1 MEFVSMKVFPRTP
14 GKKYVKEAR
23 SKGFLPVNIY
33 GKSLEAN
40 INGSVERIKMVK
52 ALHSPK
58 GRNVILNLETE
69 GKTVL
74 AIPYRID
81 IDPVKNNIS
90 HIDFLTVVEN
100 EMLTVN
106 IPLVKEGR
114 SQGEIVGGRALQVLK
129 EIAVRCLPKN
139 IPEKL
144 TVDVTPFDIGDR
156 IMVHDL
162 KYPDGVTPNY
172 RENVPAIVVNKG
184 RGQSAD
190 EATTAEGEAA
200 PADGAAAAPA
210 DGKKPAAGA
219 DAKKPADGKKP
230 AEAEAKPAEKGK
242 KK

>member
-1 MEFVSMKVFPRTP
+1 MEAVSMKVFPRMP
-14 GKKYVKEAR
+14 GKKYVKEVR
-23 SKGFLPVNIY
+23 NKGLLPVNIY

-40 INGSVERIKMVK
+40 INGSIERIKMVK

-69 GKTVL
+69 GKTVMV
-74 AIPYRID
+74 IPYRID

-90 HIDFLTVVEN
+90 HIDFLAIAEN

-106 IPLVKEGR
+106 VPLVKEGR

-129 EIAVRCLPKN
+129 EIAVRCLPAN

-156 IMVHDL
+156 ILVNDL
-162 KYPDGVTPNY
+162 KYPEGVTPSY
-172 RENVPAIVVNKG
+172 RDNPPAIVVNKG
-184 RGQSAD
+184 RGQTAD
-190 EATTAEGEAA
+190 EAATEGEGA
-200 PADGAAAAPA
+200 PADGAAAPAAA

-219 DAKKPADGKKP
+219 DAKKP

>member
-1 MEFVSMKVFPRTP
+1 METVSMKVFPRTP
-14 GKKYVKEAR
+14 GKKYVKEVR
-23 SKGFLPVNIY
+23 NKGFLPVNVY
-33 GKSLEAN
+33 GKPIEGN
-40 INGSVERIKMVK
+40 ITGSVERIKMVK

-58 GRNVILNLETE
+58 GRNVILTLETE
-69 GKTVL
+69 GKTVM

-81 IDPVKNNIS
+81 IDPVKNVIS
-90 HIDFLTVVEN
+90 HIDLLAIAEN

-106 IPLVKEGR
+106 VPLVKEGR

-129 EIAVRCLPKN
+129 EIAVRCLPAN

-156 IMVHDL
+156 VLVNDL
-162 KYPDGVTPNY
+162 KYPAGVTPHY
-172 RENVPAIVVNKG
+172 RDNPPAIVVNKG

-200 PADGAAAAPA
+200 PADGAAAPA

-219 DAKKPADGKKP
+219 DAKKPA
-230 AEAEAKPAEKGK
+230 EAEAKPAEKGK